1 MIMKGKMEH
10 DEILIGTGTTTKVPV
25 RLSIK
30 HGSVVLSGMSG
41 CGKTFALKLIT
52 KRFAQK
58 HSTASVFVIDV
69 FDEYNDIAK
78 DSGLNIISINNNVTE
93 LDNRSIIITNQS
105 LKRDKHTDLIVD
117 ILEHIWNLINK
128 MPQDRLKLVVL
139 DEAQIVNITLRGKI
153 VIDKFQRLG
162 KEFNVL
168 FLTSIQHTKRIDSDL
183 VDAFGTKIYMPQF
196 ITIPFELTIN
206 EEFVPRNEQKQK
218 QLPTPYGYG
227 LLSNNDQR
235 IHFHFE

>member
-1 MIMKGKMEH
+1 MKSEMEH

-105 LKRDKHTDLIVD
+105 LKRDKHTNLIVD
-117 ILEHIWNLINK
+117 ILEHIWNLITK

-139 DEAQIVNITLRGKI
+139 DDAQIVNVT
-153 VIDKFQRLG
+153 
-162 KEFNVL
+162 
-168 FLTSIQHTKRIDSDL
+168 
-183 VDAFGTKIYMPQF
+183 
-196 ITIPFELTIN
+196 
-206 EEFVPRNEQKQK
+206 
-218 QLPTPYGYG
+218 
-227 LLSNNDQR
+227 
-235 IHFHFE
+235 